1 MLLSIKSI
9 QKSVVQLILES
20 VLAYVDDDT
29 EGAQSGS
36 MKGRKAVQWRDTVY
50 EAVSCM
56 RVIAVAAGSV

>member
-29 EGAQSGS
+29 EGGQP
-36 MKGRKAVQWRDTVY
+36 GRNESATERH
-50 EAVSCM
+50 
-56 RVIAVAAGSV
+56 RV